1 MRGRRLE
8 ADPRF
13 TVHGSWERAEND
25 ADGRGSFAAVK
36 RSMSDRLLGTMS
48 SMSDQAKRPTP
59 HQELTEDL
67 EMRSKNLPATH
78 RIAKPEH
85 VRDENGSGYWR
96 WGNIDA
102 RSRARLYFRRPAL
115 RLTIITYACQPRER
129 EGWPIL
135 TNRPAPLAYLAA
147 QPPPLLQEILILART
162 IRGDVP
168 QQFVLHQHW
177 LDIGLFRLCIHF
189 SASPPFLLK

>member
-13 TVHGSWERAEND
+13 TVHGSWEGAEND

-36 RSMSDRLLGTMS
+36 RSMSDRLLGTMI

-85 VRDENGSGYWR
+85 VRDENG
-96 WGNIDA
+96 
-102 RSRARLYFRRPAL
+102 RA
-115 RLTIITYACQPRER
+115 IGDGGISM
-129 EGWPIL
+129 
-135 TNRPAPLAYLAA
+135 
-147 QPPPLLQEILILART
+147 
-162 IRGDVP
+162 RGPGRVFT
-168 QQFVLHQHW
+168 FVVL
-177 LDIGLFRLCIHF
+177 
-189 SASPPFLLK
+189 PFD